1 MNENTFVGNVSKVE
15 NFRHTRNGDS
25 ELTFA
30 IALQDGYYD
39 RNGRYI
45 STPPV
50 FQKVVVYRDL
60 AMHLKAAFD
69 AHEKNGVGMG
79 LVVVGKLQDDSWTP
93 TGSQYPVRQTKVIA
107 TIAGPDLRW
116 ATALVTKVGKTD
128 AEQGQQANREQLAAV
143 A

>member
-1 MNENTFVGNVSKVE
+1 MNENTFVGNVAKVE
-15 NFRHTRNGDS
+15 NFRHTRTGDA
-25 ELTFA
+25 ELTFS

-45 STPPV
+45 SNPAV
-50 FQKVVVYRDL
+50 FQRIVAYRDL
-60 AMHLKAAFD
+60 AEHLKATFD
-69 AHEKNGVGMG
+69 THEKNGVGMG

-93 TGSQYPVRQTKVIA
+93 AGAQYPVRQTKVIA
-107 TIAGPDLRW
+107 TVVGPDLRW